1 MSKPKISTHYPG
13 APRIVL
19 KMIGKIESADKCMIK
34 VFGSG
39 SARSHT
45 RNQSRLGIISTH
57 PIEKLII
64 DRSGKTNASFID
76 AIKAAAETLSI
87 KHRCTIWDERG
98 WWKIE
103 DGESD
108 FNDPIPF

>member
-19 KMIGKIESADKCMIK
+19 KMIGKIE
-34 VFGSG
+34 FGSG